1 MKNTPKTKV
10 KNTPFLATKSTRI
23 LMGLVAALLT
33 IAGAGSARAASISW
47 DFDVVPLDWT
57 ADQGAVMA
65 YVGDGQ
71 NGISVAATS
80 VLPTSRSI

>member
-1 MKNTPKTKV
+1 
-10 KNTPFLATKSTRI
+10 
-23 LMGLVAALLT
+23 MGLVAALLT